1 MMKCVLV
8 GVCFVDKRNLGD
20 IVGVWGIGSGLDR
33 HVNVVMLVR
42 RH

>member
-1 MMKCVLV
+1 M
-8 GVCFVDKRNLGD
+8 GVCFVDKRNFGD
-20 IVGVWGIGSGLDR
+20 SIRVWGTGSGRDR